1 MMVFLLI
8 PFVHILL
15 LCFHA
20 DSCICTTY
28 FREVVVPSKAHACNK
43 GPHSYSDQRVGSPVS
58 IFYNCSH
65 FFVWI
70 IFFVKIFKIFSCAR
84 RASGP

>member
-43 GPHSYSDQRVGSPVS
+43 GPHSYSDQRVGSLVS
-58 IFYNCSH
+58 IF
-65 FFVWI
+65 I
-70 IFFVKIFKIFSCAR
+70 IVLIFS
-84 RASGP
+84 SGSYLLCKNIENI